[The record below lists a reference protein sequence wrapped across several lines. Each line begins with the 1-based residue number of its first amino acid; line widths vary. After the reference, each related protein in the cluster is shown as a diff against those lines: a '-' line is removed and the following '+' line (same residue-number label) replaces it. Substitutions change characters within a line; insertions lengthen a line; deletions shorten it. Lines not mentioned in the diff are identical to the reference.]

1 MAGASPSWERR
12 ANWTRRATHEVALC
26 AALAGG
32 LAMVTSLLAAS
43 DSAMSLGALGVYF
56 DGHLY
61 LEIARSFPLPYG
73 PGAIDYAGHA
83 PGYPFAAW
91 LLRVL
96 LPDAWVGWGGLL
108 LLVTW
113 IAAAVSSALF
123 YAVCRELRAPA
134 LWPTLL
140 FVVGNPR
147 LLTLTGSA
155 HAEPL
160 AMALALAGLLAF
172 LRGRLGWCVAW
183 IALAGFTRFAAFTLL
198 APIALGVVLRGR
210 GLDRRDAALLAVPPL
225 LFGIFVLYLHARI
238 PGFVSLADSHRVF
251 WETHLSWP
259 FAWLIKSFDP
269 ALWSS
274 THPSFEVTYATLGF
288 YMGALV
294 GGVWLSIRLARPEV
308 WLLTGWIATVVGLHV
323 CLSGVLGAWDFVRL
337 ASLAWPAAL
346 AILALAVGREFPRAA
361 AAAIALTLIA
371 LTLAVGDLVFAR
383 AQVAEAVRYQQLTQG
398 WFLPATIQDLDSNA
412 PRWSDFRGR

>member
-1 MAGASPSWERR
+1 MTSASPPWERR
-12 ANWTRRATHEVALC
+12 ARVELALC

-32 LAMVTSLLAAS
+32 LAAVTSLLAAS
-43 DSAMSLGALGVYF
+43 DSAMAPGALGVYF

-73 PGAIDYAGHA
+73 TGAVDYAGHA
-83 PGYPFAAW
+83 PGYPFATW

-108 LLVTW
+108 LLAAW
-113 IAAAVSSALF
+113 IPAAISSVLF
-123 YAVCRELRAPA
+123 YAVCRELGAPA

-140 FVVGNPR
+140 FVLGNPR
-147 LLTLTGSA
+147 MLTLTGSA

-198 APIALGVVLRGR
+198 APIALGVVLRRR
-210 GLDRRDAALLAVPPL
+210 GLRLREAALLAVPPL
-225 LFGIFVLYLHARI
+225 LFGIYVLYLHARM

-251 WETHLSWP
+251 WATHFTWP
-259 FAWLIKSFDP
+259 FASLIKSFDP
-269 ALWSS
+269 ALWST
-274 THPSFEVTYATLGF
+274 THPSFQVTYATLVF
-288 YMGALV
+288 YLGALA
-294 GGVWLSIRLARPEV
+294 GGVWLSMRSARPEA
-308 WLLTGWIATVVGLHV
+308 WLLTGWVATVVGMHV
-323 CLSGVLGAWDFVRL
+323 CLAGVLGAWDFVRL
-337 ASLAWPAAL
+337 AALAWPAAL
-346 AILALAVGREFPRAA
+346 AILALGVGREFPRAA
-361 AAAIALTLIA
+361 VAAIALTLA
-371 LTLAVGDLVFAR
+371 AGDLIFAR
-383 AQVAEAVRYQQLTQG
+383 AQVAEAVRYQQLTQA

>member
-1 MAGASPSWERR
+1 MTGASPSWERR
-12 ANWTRRATHEVALC
+12 ARVELALC

-32 LAMVTSLLAAS
+32 LAVVTSLLAAS
-43 DSAMSLGALGVYF
+43 DSAMPLGALGVYF

-73 PGAIDYAGHA
+73 TGAVDYAGQA
-83 PGYPFAAW
+83 PGYPFATW

-96 LPDAWVGWGGLL
+96 LPDAWVGWGSLL
-108 LLVTW
+108 LLAAW
-113 IAAAVSSALF
+113 IPAAFSSALF

-140 FVVGNPR
+140 FVLGNPR
-147 LLTLTGSA
+147 MLTLTGSA

-160 AMALALAGLLAF
+160 AIALALAGLLAF

-210 GLDRRDAALLAVPPL
+210 GLGRREAALLAVPPL
-225 LFGIFVLYLHARI
+225 LFGIFVLYLHARV

-251 WETHLSWP
+251 WETHFSWP
-259 FAWLIKSFDP
+259 FASLIKSFDP
-269 ALWSS
+269 ALWSR
-274 THPSFEVTYATLGF
+274 THPSFQVTYATLVF
-288 YMGALV
+288 YLGALI
-294 GGVWLSIRLARPEV
+294 GGVWLSMRSARPEA
-308 WLLTGWIATVVGLHV
+308 WLLTGWVALIVGVPV

-337 ASLAWPAAL
+337 AALAWPAAL
-346 AILALAVGREFPRAA
+346 AILALGVGREFPRAA
-361 AAAIALTLIA
+361 AAAIALTLA
-371 LTLAVGDLVFAR
+371 AGDLIFAR
-383 AQVAEAVRYQQLTQG
+383 AQVAEAVRYQQLTQA
-398 WFLPATIQDLDSNA
+398 WLLPATIRDLDSNT
-412 PRWSDFRGR
+412 PRWADFRGR